1 MAKILLVEDDVQL
14 ASKLK
19 DWFAQDGHLLE
30 VALNGEDALQLFSGF
45 TYEILLLDWTLPGIS
60 GLDVCKSYR
69 KSGGL
74 ANIIFLTGRGDI
86 ADKEEALNY
95 GADDYVT
102 KPFDIRELA
111 ARVRS
116 VLRRPYSLLPNEL
129 KVSGLVLDLKL
140 NTIKCSDKEEHLT
153 NKEVTLLEFLMRNP
167 NRIYS
172 SQELAKLLWPADNDT
187 TAETVRS
194 WMRNLRTKIGSVTD
208 KQIIKTIPKSGY
220 LIEVSLP

>member
-1 MAKILLVEDDVQL
+1 LAKILLVEDDVQL

-30 VALNGEDALQLFSGF
+30 VAVNGEDALQLLSGF

-69 KSGGL
+69 QSGGL

-86 ADKEEALNY
+86 GDKEEALNY

-129 KVSGLVLDLKL
+129 KVNGLVLDLKL

-208 KQIIKTIPKSGY
+208 NQIIKTIPKSGY
-220 LIEVSLP
+220 LIEVTLP

>member
-1 MAKILLVEDDVQL
+1 MAKILLVEDDAPL

-19 DWFAQDGHLLE
+19 EWFAQEGHLLE
-30 VALNGEDALQLFSGF
+30 IAATGEDALQLFSSF
-45 TYEILLLDWTLPGIS
+45 QYEVLLLDWTLPGIS

-86 ADKEEALNY
+86 TDKEEALNY

-116 VLRRPYSLLPNEL
+116 VLRRPYTLLPNEL
-129 KVSGLVLDLKL
+129 TINGLVLDLKL
-140 NTIKCSDKEEHLT
+140 NTIKYAEKQEHLT
-153 NKEVTLLEFLMRNP
+153 NKELSLLEFLMRNP

-172 SQELAKLLWPADNDT
+172 SQELAKLLWPSDNDT

-194 WMRNLRTKIGSVTD
+194 WMRNLRTKISTVTD
-208 KQIIKTIPKSGY
+208 TTIIKTIPKSGY
-220 LIEVSLP
+220 LIEINLP